1 MHVHTV
7 PSEWNLT
14 SDEIKLIQKRAQL
27 RVVTKAEFL
36 KRYRNPFYASVPGH
50 FVDPQNVRLYAYQQN
65 SYRYLYSSPR
75 ILLTPALFLLADGL
89 LQYFAQKN
97 RFQDPIIPVEK
108 SQILHGGLTVFTA
121 AIFITGEMAGTGL
134 LALPKAM
141 DQAGWYGLISTFVL
155 CVLSGYSGIKLGDC
169 WTMLREMNP
178 VYSEEG
184 SRSPF
189 QVIATEG
196 AGRVG
201 NQTGVVFLLL
211 AAQNL
216 QSLFDSIHAHLPVC
230 VWIII
235 VACLLLGPCWLGTPK
250 DSWPIAIGAMVC
262 TAIACV
268 FITISTL
275 IHYRTIKHNDPSPI
289 TFKSFS
295 FSMGTMFFAW
305 GGSAMFPTIQVDM
318 RQPHRFHLAVI
329 IAYSILLVFYLPVSV
344 IGYLVY
350 GSHVQDNILKNL
362 PRNFLRYSV
371 EILITGHL
379 AMAFTIVLNPIFQGF
394 EELTRVPKHF
404 CWQRA
409 ILRSGIVLFLAFM
422 AESIPHFGAIL
433 AFIGSSTV
441 SILGFI
447 LPVIC
452 FVMIKVQSTQLVH
465 EKFVDTIFRVVPKL
479 DIILL
484 ALALFVGLYGALASS
499 YSSFSDLVNPKSY
512 VKPCWLN
519 STAAEEPPMNA
530 SLF

>member
-1 MHVHTV
+1 M
-7 PSEWNLT
+7 SF
-14 SDEIKLIQKRAQL
+14 D
-27 RVVTKAEFL
+27 
-36 KRYRNPFYASVPGH
+36 
-50 FVDPQNVRLYAYQQN
+50 N
-65 SYRYLYSSPR
+65 SY
-75 ILLTPALFLLADGL
+75 
-89 LQYFAQKN
+89 
-97 RFQDPIIPVEK
+97 QDPILPADKKHI
-108 SQILHGGLTVFTA
+108 QQHGLTVFTA

-155 CVLSGYSGIKLGDC
+155 CILSGYSGMKLGDC
-169 WTMLREMNP
+169 WTMLREINP

-196 AGRVG
+196 AGRIG

-216 QSLFDSIHAHLPVC
+216 QSLFDAFHAHLPVC

-235 VACLLLGPCWLGTPK
+235 VAALLLVPCWLGTPK
-250 DSWPIAIGAMVC
+250 DSWPIAIIAMVC
-262 TAIACV
+262 TAVACLV
-268 FITISTL
+268 ITISIL
-275 IHYRTIKHNDPSPI
+275 VHYRTSERFEPSEI

-318 RQPHRFHLAVI
+318 RQPHRFHVAVI
-329 IAYSILLVFYLPVSV
+329 IAYSILLVFYLPVSI
-344 IGYLVY
+344 IGYIAY
-350 GSHVQDNILKNL
+350 GSDVKDNILKNL
-362 PRNFLRYSV
+362 KKDFLRYSV
-371 EILITGHL
+371 EVLITGHL

-409 ILRSGIVLFLAFM
+409 VLRSGIVIFLAFM
-422 AESIPHFGAIL
+422 AETIPHFGAIL
-433 AFIGSSTV
+433 SFIGSSTV

-465 EKFVDTIFRVVPKL
+465 ERLLDTIFRVLPKW
-479 DIILL
+479 DIVILAI
-484 ALALFVGLYGALASS
+484 ALLIGLYGALASS
-499 YSSFSDLVNPKSY
+499 YSSFSDLVNPSSY

-519 STAAEEPPMNA
+519 ISSADEKPSNST
-530 SLF
+530 

>member
-1 MHVHTV
+1 
-7 PSEWNLT
+7 
-14 SDEIKLIQKRAQL
+14 
-27 RVVTKAEFL
+27 
-36 KRYRNPFYASVPGH
+36 
-50 FVDPQNVRLYAYQQN
+50 
-65 SYRYLYSSPR
+65 
-75 ILLTPALFLLADGL
+75 
-89 LQYFAQKN
+89 
-97 RFQDPIIPVEK
+97 
-108 SQILHGGLTVFTA
+108 
-121 AIFITGEMAGTGL
+121 
-134 LALPKAM
+134 
-141 DQAGWYGLISTFVL
+141 
-155 CVLSGYSGIKLGDC
+155 
-169 WTMLREMNP
+169 
-178 VYSEEG
+178 
-184 SRSPF
+184 
-189 QVIATEG
+189 
-196 AGRVG
+196 
-201 NQTGVVFLLL
+201 
-211 AAQNL
+211 
-216 QSLFDSIHAHLPVC
+216 
-230 VWIII
+230 
-235 VACLLLGPCWLGTPK
+235 
-250 DSWPIAIGAMVC
+250 MVC

-275 IHYRTIKHNDPSPI
+275 IHYRTIKHHDPSPI

-329 IAYSILLVFYLPVSV
+329 IAYSILLVFYLPVSI
-344 IGYLVY
+344 IGYVVY

-362 PRNFLRYSV
+362 PRNFLRYTV

-452 FVMIKVQSTQLVH
+452 FVMIKLQSTQLVH

-484 ALALFVGLYGALASS
+484 LLALFVGLYGALASS

-519 STAAEEPPMNA
+519 STSAEEPPMNA

>member
-1 MHVHTV
+1 M
-7 PSEWNLT
+7 SF
-14 SDEIKLIQKRAQL
+14 D
-27 RVVTKAEFL
+27 
-36 KRYRNPFYASVPGH
+36 
-50 FVDPQNVRLYAYQQN
+50 N
-65 SYRYLYSSPR
+65 SY
-75 ILLTPALFLLADGL
+75 
-89 LQYFAQKN
+89 
-97 RFQDPIIPVEK
+97 QDPILPSDKKHI
-108 SQILHGGLTVFTA
+108 QHHGLTVFTA

-155 CVLSGYSGIKLGDC
+155 CFLSGYSGIKLGDC

-196 AGRVG
+196 AGRIGKYVLIFVIYFQLLG
-201 NQTGVVFLLL
+201 ARTIRVVFLLL

-216 QSLFDSIHAHLPVC
+216 QSLFDGIHAHLPVC
-230 VWIII
+230 IWILI
-235 VACLLLGPCWLGTPK
+235 VAAVLLGPCWLGTPK

-268 FITISTL
+268 FITISIL
-275 IHYRTIKHNDPSPI
+275 MHYRTIERYNPSSI

-329 IAYSILLVFYLPVSV
+329 IAYSILLVFYLPVSI
-344 IGYLVY
+344 IGYTVY

-362 PRNFLRYSV
+362 PKNFLRYTV

-409 ILRSGIVLFLAFM
+409 ALRSGIVIFLAFM
-422 AESIPHFGAIL
+422 AETIPHFGAIL

-447 LPVIC
+447 LPVVC

-465 EKFVDTIFRVVPKL
+465 ERFLDTIFRVLPKW
-479 DIILL
+479 DVALL
-484 ALALFVGLYGALASS
+484 LIALLVGLYGALASS
-499 YSSFSDLVNPKSY
+499 YSSFSDLVKPSSY
-512 VKPCWLN
+512 GKPCWLN
-519 STAAEEPPMNA
+519 ITSADEKNS
-530 SLF
+530 SLTSF

>member
-1 MHVHTV
+1 M
-7 PSEWNLT
+7 SFE
-14 SDEIKLIQKRAQL
+14 
-27 RVVTKAEFL
+27 
-36 KRYRNPFYASVPGH
+36 
-50 FVDPQNVRLYAYQQN
+50 
-65 SYRYLYSSPR
+65 SSC
-75 ILLTPALFLLADGL
+75 
-89 LQYFAQKN
+89 
-97 RFQDPIIPVEK
+97 QDPILPSDTK
-108 SQILHGGLTVFTA
+108 HILHHGLSVFTA
-121 AIFITGEMAGTGL
+121 ALFITGEMAGTGL

-155 CVLSGYSGIKLGDC
+155 CMLSGYSGIRLGDC

-196 AGRVG
+196 AGRIGKYVLIFVIYFQLLG
-201 NQTGVVFLLL
+201 ARIIHQRCYQTGVVFLLL

-216 QSLFDSIHAHLPVC
+216 QSLFDAIHAHLPVC
-230 VWIII
+230 IWIII
-235 VACLLLGPCWLGTPK
+235 VAALLLGPCWLGTPK

-275 IHYRTIKHNDPSPI
+275 IHYRTIQRYEPSTV

-318 RQPHRFHLAVI
+318 RQPHRFHVAVL
-329 IAYSILLVFYLPVSV
+329 IAYSILLVFYLPVSIV
-344 IGYLVY
+344 GYVVY
-350 GSHVQDNILKNL
+350 GSKVQDNILKNL
-362 PRNFLRYSV
+362 PKNFLRYTV

-379 AMAFTIVLNPIFQGF
+379 ATAFTIVLNPIFQGF
-394 EELTRVPKHF
+394 EELTHVPKHF

-409 ILRSGIVLFLAFM
+409 VLRSGIVLFLAFM
-422 AESIPHFGAIL
+422 AETIPHFGAIL

-447 LPVIC
+447 LPVVC
-452 FVMIKVQSTQLVH
+452 FVMIKVHSTQLVH
-465 EKFVDTIFRVVPKL
+465 EKLFETIFRVLPKW
-479 DIILL
+479 DITLL
-484 ALALFVGLYGALASS
+484 AIALLVGLYGALASS
-499 YSSFSDLVNPKSY
+499 YSSFSDLINPTSY

-519 STAAEEPPMNA
+519 SSSADEKPSNL

>member
-1 MHVHTV
+1 M
-7 PSEWNLT
+7 SF
-14 SDEIKLIQKRAQL
+14 D
-27 RVVTKAEFL
+27 
-36 KRYRNPFYASVPGH
+36 
-50 FVDPQNVRLYAYQQN
+50 N
-65 SYRYLYSSPR
+65 SC
-75 ILLTPALFLLADGL
+75 
-89 LQYFAQKN
+89 
-97 RFQDPIIPVEK
+97 QDPILPSNK
-108 SQILHGGLTVFTA
+108 NALHGGLTVFTA

-155 CVLSGYSGIKLGDC
+155 CALSGYCGIKLGEC
-169 WTMLREMNP
+169 WTMLRQINP
-178 VYSEEG
+178 VYCDEG

-196 AGRVG
+196 AGRIGKYVLIFVIYFQLLG
-201 NQTGVVFLLL
+201 AGVVFLLL

-216 QSLFDSIHAHLPVC
+216 KSLFDAIGAHLPVC

-235 VACLLLGPCWLGTPK
+235 VAAALLGPCWLGTPK

-262 TAIACV
+262 TAIACIV
-268 FITISTL
+268 IAISAL
-275 IHYRTIKHNDPSPI
+275 IHYGKKEKSEPSPI

-318 RQPHRFHLAVI
+318 REPHRFHLAVI
-329 IAYSILLVFYLPVSV
+329 ISYSILLVFYLPVSI
-344 IGYLVY
+344 IGYVVY
-350 GSHVQDNILKNL
+350 GADVKDNILTSL
-362 PRNFLRYSV
+362 PENFLRYSV

-409 ILRSGIVLFLAFM
+409 VLRSGIVLFLAFM
-422 AESIPHFGAIL
+422 AETIPHFGAIL
-433 AFIGSSTV
+433 SFIGSSTV

-452 FVMIKVQSTQLVH
+452 YVMIKVQSTQLVH
-465 EKFVDTIFRVVPKL
+465 ERFFDTVLRVLPKW
-479 DIILL
+479 DIALLILSL
-484 ALALFVGLYGALASS
+484 LVGLFGALASS
-499 YSSFSDLVNPKSY
+499 YSSFSDLVNPHSY
-512 VKPCWLN
+512 VKPCWLDPSSADPTPEN
-519 STAAEEPPMNA
+519 KTLLWNN
-530 SLF
+530 